1 MYRTIKWLAYKMINN
16 LKIKVTIGDR
26 VYPLTIRDEREEEG
40 IRRAVKRINEM
51 VKKFEQNYEVRDK
64 QDVLAMCALQFASEK
79 EVKTVQESQDSKQLE
94 SKLIELNELLNS
106 HLA

>member
-1 MYRTIKWLAYKMINN
+1 MINS

-26 VYPLTIRDEREEEG
+26 VYPLTIRDENEEEG
-40 IRRAVKRINEM
+40 IRLAVKKINEM

-79 EVKTVQESQDSKQLE
+79 EVKNVQEDEDSKQLE